1 MCPVDLGIECS
12 RISTDDHAND
22 QYGAGRSSSVILD
35 GDLNVYAYT
44 IENQRGKSP
53 EFGNS

>member
-53 EFGNS
+53 EFGNI